1 ALLAAAVALPPSPAV
16 AYALFRPATPT
27 TPHDAIELARRAI
40 LARNATP
47 ANVTTAASS
56 NNDKSRS
63 GNAILD
69 AILPAVH
76 IGLEPFLYA
85 FKITAQHTA
94 HAEAELLASLS
105 LGGLA
110 GVCISVC
117 PPTTH
122 SQRHHTLLPSHH
134 DQTVLSYFYDA
145 VRARI
150 IDDIVIASTQPSVS
164 SVKRHVKRFKN
175 GFLMSQIT
183 PSSDW
188 EYKAITG
195 ISPLFMRIHFSYT
208 SEGTPSHLLVHPML
222 LPTSF
227 LDISRSLPLPAGTPI
242 TLLPYGTPAYYLA
255 SYTGPTASL
264 IKQFQASLQ
273 GMGRVSGKH
282 PVKLISIPRGDSP
295 SDGSP
300 QTPTFI
306 IGWIKVEN
314 KQGEDKG
321 ITIIYPTRLCLSYIP
336 CSSSRPSPQGPGTF
350 VASAYARANGALT
363 LSKTNDLRQVASEV
377 GGYVDAVARERE
389 RERERLKREREYGAS
404 TSPKMARTTATRR
417 HLHDATASTPAAAAL
432 SSIATDVISELTSI
446 PSQSPSASTVVP
458 PHMHAAAG
466 APSSY
471 DMYGMDSAG
480 GSSAYLGL
488 DMDMDMDFGM
498 GDLGL
503 SFGMGMGM
511 GMGGMDGLGGMDGI
525 SAMDTTPSV
534 GNAGRSSGVGGGGGG
549 MSMEFEDAFTD
560 DDFSFFDR
568 PARPAA
574 APPAPPNF
582 AVHSRTAMSPAGLIS
597 AADVRTPE
605 CAAGLGLGTLSAPA
619 TPGVHLSSGAAHAH
633 PPHPVRAVP
642 SPADGKYAVGK
653 FAVGVG
659 LPSPPASEEDALE
672 FGMGGVRGP
681 GSLPASPG
689 MEASRSITISV
700 SGQGWNGNGNGTGV
714 GGWRLRY
721 DAATDPRIGVVRQLI
736 GVKRKPRLAQGARD
750 PQRTAPWVSTGSS
763 TGGAACEEWETPLFL
778 DAPGSTAG
786 AAADAAS
793 EAEATTTRRRRSSHA
808 RDAAAGVPPLGP
820 TLLHT
825 QFQHAALLPLSAP
838 LRPPGASVLPA
849 AELGMGVGAGMGL
862 APPPPLSV
870 PTPVSP
876 AATMGAASEKS
887 KSLESAAHVVGV
899 EVVENPVWA
908 ETWRAAS
915 AVGGAVR
922 RRAEIWPGD
931 CRAVEGL
938 LGSVRGLQGGMSL
951 AEVFGLDAEKG
962 ATQVQAL
969 DAPMITIGKGDAIIQ
984 VLPTALRFW
993 EKLGLSPKGGRKDL
1007 SAFVLFEDEG
1017 EGREA
1022 LVETWL
1028 WETLRNYGLGMST
1041 VCAKDGLVP
1050 MRFDA
1055 SFRKSLG
1062 MFTPTLVLFL
1072 VLPITVMSLSSP
1084 VLRQILSVIKKVLSN
1099 YRASQVFFQFIPEQ
1113 HLFSSLEKTSGY
1125 DSALD
1130 RLVFSIYDRIQVP
1143 VTYVR
1148 AAHTSL
1154 DVLDRHTLLHV
1165 AYHLTACG
1173 KWIIAACVDQRGEAY
1188 ETGVWLTQEPVERE
1202 RDAHEGAEGEVSK
1215 ETWTEYLQANVV
1227 PSREQPPLHH
1237 TLVCVVPDASCCSA
1251 PGPPS
1256 RSASSSKQT
1265 YVYTDVSSI
1274 TYAVFPT
1281 TRIPISVPPTQ
1292 SDLGLAQS
1300 LIHEPATPASFSHH
1314 LPPHTSLLI
1323 RVPHPASPSSSSTTT
1338 TAVHLLRTFHSHSYT
1353 HSLQASTPSAAQ
1365 VSADGVLLDELTR
1378 NYYELAVLARARWR
1392 LDGVGGH
1399 QGLPFHL
1406 AAVDAVRMALDR
1418 DWERLDAAVEV

>member
-1 ALLAAAVALPPSPAV
+1 
-16 AYALFRPATPT
+16 
-27 TPHDAIELARRAI
+27 
-40 LARNATP
+40 
-47 ANVTTAASS
+47 
-56 NNDKSRS
+56 
-63 GNAILD
+63 
-69 AILPAVH
+69 
-76 IGLEPFLYA
+76 
-85 FKITAQHTA
+85 
-94 HAEAELLASLS
+94 
-105 LGGLA
+105 
-110 GVCISVC
+110 
-117 PPTTH
+117 
-122 SQRHHTLLPSHH
+122 
-134 DQTVLSYFYDA
+134 
-145 VRARI
+145 
-150 IDDIVIASTQPSVS
+150 
-164 SVKRHVKRFKN
+164 
-175 GFLMSQIT
+175 
-183 PSSDW
+183 
-188 EYKAITG
+188 
-195 ISPLFMRIHFSYT
+195 
-208 SEGTPSHLLVHPML
+208 ML

-273 GMGRVSGKH
+273 GMGAGQWEST
-282 PVKLISIPRGDSP
+282 PSNSYPYPAADSP

-336 CSSSRPSPQGPGTF
+336 CSSSRVPLDYIPELPAPLQPSPQVAPAMPSLSNVSQGPGTF
-350 VASAYARANGALT
+350 VASAYARANGVPILASPTAESLHSFRALT

-404 TSPKMARTTATRR
+404 TSPKMARTTATTPASASAPTPAAVDASASASAPSATLPSAAGLPPYA
-417 HLHDATASTPAAAAL
+417 HGQPSANAVAGPSTQSGQPTLTAAAQPQMATAISMQNFYPSPPHMTPHTAGVPDSTGPTSPAVDDATASTPAAAAL
-432 SSIATDVISELTSI
+432 SSIATDAISELTSV
-446 PSQSPSASTVVP
+446 PSQPPSASTVVP

-466 APSSY
+466 APGPSSY
-471 DMYGMDSAG
+471 DMYGMDGAG

-525 SAMDTTPSV
+525 STMDTTPSV

-574 APPAPPNF
+574 APPAPTNF
-582 AVHSRTAMSPAGLIS
+582 AVHSRTTMSPAGPHFGGGGPGPPPTTMHTATAQNAQMFTPGGFGDGMS
-597 AADVRTPE
+597 PHEGGEAADVRTPE

-633 PPHPVRAVP
+633 PRFHAPA
-642 SPADGKYAVGK
+642 SPASRFEPIPFAPYHRRADGKYAVGK

-672 FGMGGVRGP
+672 FGVGGVRGP

-689 MEASRSITISV
+689 HGGLAQQYHYQY
-700 SGQGWNGNGNGTGV
+700 QGRDGSGNGTGI

-778 DAPGSTAG
+778 DAHGSTTG
-786 AAADAAS
+786 APADAAS
-793 EAEATTTRRRRSSHA
+793 EAESDEEEEDGEGDDDPATPLLSRPATPPPA
-808 RDAAAGVPPLGP
+808 YLPLGP

-849 AELGMGVGAGMGL
+849 AELEMGVGAGMGL

-915 AVGGAVR
+915 AVSGAVR

-951 AEVFGLDAEKG
+951 AEVFGL
-962 ATQVQAL
+962 
-969 DAPMITIGKGDAIIQ
+969 
-984 VLPTALRFW
+984 
-993 EKLGLSPKGGRKDL
+993 
-1007 SAFVLFEDEG
+1007 
-1017 EGREA
+1017 
-1022 LVETWL
+1022 
-1028 WETLRNYGLGMST
+1028 GM
-1041 VCAKDGLVP
+1041 C
-1050 MRFDA
+1050 
-1055 SFRKSLG
+1055 
-1062 MFTPTLVLFL
+1062 
-1072 VLPITVMSLSSP
+1072 
-1084 VLRQILSVIKKVLSN
+1084 
-1099 YRASQVFFQFIPEQ
+1099 FF
-1113 HLFSSLEKTSGY
+1113 
-1125 DSALD
+1125 
-1130 RLVFSIYDRIQVP
+1130 
-1143 VTYVR
+1143 
-1148 AAHTSL
+1148 
-1154 DVLDRHTLLHV
+1154 
-1165 AYHLTACG
+1165 
-1173 KWIIAACVDQRGEAY
+1173 
-1188 ETGVWLTQEPVERE
+1188 
-1202 RDAHEGAEGEVSK
+1202 
-1215 ETWTEYLQANVV
+1215 
-1227 PSREQPPLHH
+1227 
-1237 TLVCVVPDASCCSA
+1237 
-1251 PGPPS
+1251 
-1256 RSASSSKQT
+1256 
-1265 YVYTDVSSI
+1265 
-1274 TYAVFPT
+1274 
-1281 TRIPISVPPTQ
+1281 
-1292 SDLGLAQS
+1292 
-1300 LIHEPATPASFSHH
+1300 
-1314 LPPHTSLLI
+1314 
-1323 RVPHPASPSSSSTTT
+1323 
-1338 TAVHLLRTFHSHSYT
+1338 
-1353 HSLQASTPSAAQ
+1353 
-1365 VSADGVLLDELTR
+1365 
-1378 NYYELAVLARARWR
+1378 
-1392 LDGVGGH
+1392 
-1399 QGLPFHL
+1399 
-1406 AAVDAVRMALDR
+1406 
-1418 DWERLDAAVEV
+1418 